1 MVFKGKREGSVITG
15 GWRVIPLDFGG
26 SHGFQ
31 GEAEGEISHHG
42 GGGGAR
48 TLEESLGF
56 QGGRGDQSQLTDIK
70 GKT

>member
-15 GWRVIPLDFGG
+15 GMESDSAGLWG

-42 GGGGAR
+42 GGGG
-48 TLEESLGF
+48 E
-56 QGGRGDQSQLTDIK
+56 GGLWWNHLVFK
-70 GKT
+70 GAEGISHN

>member
-1 MVFKGKREGSVITG
+1 M
-15 GWRVIPLDFGG
+15 PLNFGG

-42 GGGGAR
+42 VGGGGWAR

-56 QGGRGDQSQLTDIK
+56 QGGQRRSVTTNRD
-70 GKT
+70 

>member
-1 MVFKGKREGSVITG
+1 MVFKGRQRGKSVITG
-15 GWRVIPLDFGG
+15 
-26 SHGFQ
+26 
-31 GEAEGEISHHG
+31 G

>member
-15 GWRVIPLDFGG
+15 GMESDSAGLWG

-42 GGGGAR
+42 GGGGG
-48 TLEESLGF
+48 S
-56 QGGRGDQSQLTDIK
+56 
-70 GKT
+70 

>member
-15 GWRVIPLDFGG
+15 GMESDSPGLWG
-26 SHGFQ
+26 SH
-31 GEAEGEISHHG
+31 
-42 GGGGAR
+42 
-48 TLEESLGF
+48 GF

>member
-15 GWRVIPLDFGG
+15 GMESDSAGLWG

-42 GGGGAR
+42 GGGELGLWRNHLVFKGA
-48 TLEESLGF
+48 EGISHN
-56 QGGRGDQSQLTDIK
+56 
-70 GKT
+70 

>member
-15 GWRVIPLDFGG
+15 GMESDSAGLWG

>member
-15 GWRVIPLDFGG
+15 GMESDSAGLWG

-42 GGGGAR
+42 GGGGR
-48 TLEESLGF
+48 EDF
-56 QGGRGDQSQLTDIK
+56 GGITWFSRGQRGSVT
-70 GKT
+70 TNRY

>member
-1 MVFKGKREGSVITG
+1 M
-15 GWRVIPLDFGG
+15 IPLDFGG

>member
-15 GWRVIPLDFGG
+15 GMESDSAGLWG

-42 GGGGAR
+42 GGELGLWRNHLVFKGA
-48 TLEESLGF
+48 EGISHN
-56 QGGRGDQSQLTDIK
+56 
-70 GKT
+70 

>member
-1 MVFKGKREGSVITG
+1 MVFKGGREGSVITG
-15 GWRVIPLDFGG
+15 GRWRVMPLDFGG

-42 GGGGAR
+42 GGR

-56 QGGRGDQSQLTDIK
+56 QGGQRGISHN
-70 GKT
+70 

>member
-1 MVFKGKREGSVITG
+1 M
-15 GWRVIPLDFGG
+15 IPLDFGDHMVFKG
-26 SHGFQ
+26 RQRGKSV
-31 GEAEGEISHHG
+31 IT